1 MLAKVLKKSAA
12 PPLALFEIPEIGGG
26 GSADGRETRQFVA
39 PELDSLGEIELRSPV
54 ATSRPADSGVERDP
68 VADADSI
75 IENARIEA
83 ARIIA
88 EADANAAEFAR
99 AAEERA
105 TGEMEARIDAEV
117 SEKVAGMR
125 EELAATINQVSAL
138 SQIIAA
144 RHEKDLV
151 ELAIA
156 IAKKI
161 VNREV
166 TIDREIAFTLV
177 KVSLAKLH
185 DRAVAEVHLNPEDLS
200 FVESQRERL
209 EFRGA
214 LELIPDKSI
223 TIGGCLIHTDAGEID
238 GRVESQFEEIAHGLL
253 Q

>member
-1 MLAKVLKKSAA
+1 MFA
-12 PPLALFEIPEIGGG
+12 IPELGAGRR
-26 GSADGRETRQFVA
+26 SAEAGEPTQFMA
-39 PELDSLGEIELRSPV
+39 PELESLGEIDLRLQRSTD
-54 ATSRPADSGVERDP
+54 ASGRETESVP
-68 VADADSI
+68 SLDADSI
-75 IENARIEA
+75 IENARREA

-88 EADANAAEFAR
+88 DADSSAAEFAR

-105 TGEMEARIDAEV
+105 VGEMQAKIEV
-117 SEKVAGMR
+117 EVAEKVAGMR
-125 EELAATINQVSAL
+125 DELAATISQVSAL

-144 RHEKDLV
+144 RHENDLV

-161 VNREV
+161 VAREV

-185 DRAVAEVHLNPEDLS
+185 DRAVAEVHLNPEDLAY
-200 FVESQRERL
+200 VESQRERV

-214 LELIPDKSI
+214 LELIADKSV
-223 TIGGCLIHTDAGEID
+223 TVGGCLIHTDAGEID
-238 GRVESQFEEIAHGLL
+238 GRIESQFEEIAHGLL

>member
-1 MLAKVLKKSAA
+1 MLAKVLKKEAA
-12 PPLALFEIPEIGGG
+12 MPLSVFEIPEIGGRPK
-26 GSADGRETRQFVA
+26 SAETGEMRQFFA
-39 PELDSLGEIELRSPV
+39 PELDSLGEIEIRESN
-54 ATSRPADSGVERDP
+54 AGRPAESTNTGAELVDS
-68 VADADSI
+68 DAI
-75 IENARIEA
+75 IENARQEA

-105 TGEMEARIDAEV
+105 MVEMNARIDAEV
-117 SEKVAGMR
+117 GEKVAGMR

-144 RHEKDLV
+144 RHENDLV

-161 VNREV
+161 VGREV

-185 DRAVAEVHLNPEDLS
+185 DRAVAEVHLNPEDLAY
-200 FVESQRERL
+200 VESQRERL

-223 TIGGCLIHTDAGEID
+223 TVGGCLIHTDAGEID
-238 GRVESQFEEIAHGLL
+238 GRIESQFEEIAHGLL